1 MDLQLDIYNWLLV
14 FLRLSAFLL
23 VLPFFSATNFPVTMR
38 VSLGALAAM
47 LLAPTLPAFP
57 MGQLP
62 MFSLFGVMFQEVS
75 IGLLLGFIARIVFFA
90 VDLAGNIISTE
101 MGLQMATILDPLSQ
115 ASSQVPATILF
126 YLASIVMLTLDL
138 HHWMLL
144 GFERTYAYLPMGTAH
159 LSTALF
165 EMVVKHTGQIFV
177 IAIQI
182 SAPIIA
188 VSFVVTVV
196 FAVLSRAVPQMN
208 VFSESMS
215 FRIVGGL
222 IVFGFTLQ
230 LTAQHVVN
238 YLNRLPDDLL
248 RVAQLGDEAMKLNQL
263 TRLNRLHELNEDR
276 ARPAHKSKKPEIIS
290 EARFRSLIFRISD
303 FNFFS
308 FRILGFRI

>member
-1 MDLQLDIYNWLLV
+1 MDLQLEYYNWLLV
-14 FLRLSAFLL
+14 FMRISAFLL

-38 VSLGALAAM
+38 IALGALAAM

-57 MGQLP
+57 MNHLGT
-62 MFSLFGVMFQEVS
+62 FSIMGVMGQEIA
-75 IGLLLGFIARIVFFA
+75 IGLLLGFLARMVFYA
-90 VDLAGNIISTE
+90 VDLAGNIIATE
-101 MGLQMATILDPLSQ
+101 MGLQMAQIMDPLTQ
-115 ASSQVPATILF
+115 TSSQVPATILF

-144 GFERTYAYLPMGTAH
+144 GFERTYAVLPMGTAH

-177 IAIQI
+177 IALQI

-208 VFSESMS
+208 VFTESFS

-222 IVFGFTLQ
+222 IVFGFTLN
-230 LTAQHVVN
+230 LTAQHVAN

-248 RVAQLGDEAMKLNQL
+248 RVAQLIG
-263 TRLNRLHELNEDR
+263 
-276 ARPAHKSKKPEIIS
+276 S
-290 EARFRSLIFRISD
+290 
-303 FNFFS
+303 
-308 FRILGFRI
+308 

>member
-1 MDLQLDIYNWLLV
+1 MDLQVEYYNWLLV
-14 FLRLSAFLL
+14 FMRISAFLL

-38 VSLGALAAM
+38 VSLGALAAL
-47 LLAPTLPAFP
+47 LLAPTLPPFP
-57 MGQLP
+57 MGNLG
-62 MFSLFGVMFQEVS
+62 FYSVLGVMIQEVS
-75 IGLLLGFIARIVFFA
+75 IGLLLGFMARMVFFA
-90 VDLAGNIISTE
+90 VDLAGNIIATE
-101 MGLQMATILDPLSQ
+101 MGLQMATIFNPLTQ
-115 ASSQVPATILF
+115 ATTQVPATILF
-126 YLASIVMLTLDL
+126 YLAAIVMLTLDL

-144 GFERTYAYLPMGTAH
+144 GFERTYTVLPMGSAH

-165 EMVVKHTGQIFV
+165 EMVVKNTNQIFI
-177 IAIQI
+177 IALQI

-248 RVAQLGDEAMKLNQL
+248 RVAQVIG
-263 TRLNRLHELNEDR
+263 
-276 ARPAHKSKKPEIIS
+276 
-290 EARFRSLIFRISD
+290 
-303 FNFFS
+303 
-308 FRILGFRI
+308 G

>member
-1 MDLQLDIYNWLLV
+1 MDLQHDYYNWLLV
-14 FLRLSAFLL
+14 FMRISAFLL

-38 VSLGALAAM
+38 IALGALAAL
-47 LLAPTLPAFP
+47 LLAPTLPPFP
-57 MGQLP
+57 MGNLP
-62 MFSLFGVMFQEVS
+62 FFSLLGVMIQEVS
-75 IGLLLGFIARIVFFA
+75 IGLLLGFMARMVFFA
-90 VDLAGNIISTE
+90 VDLAGNIIATE
-101 MGLQMATILDPLSQ
+101 MGLQMAAIFNPLTQ

-126 YLASIVMLTLDL
+126 YLAAIVMLTLDL

-144 GFERTYAYLPMGTAH
+144 GFERTYTVLPIGSAH

-165 EMVVKHTGQIFV
+165 EMVVKNTNQIFI
-177 IAIQI
+177 IALQI

-208 VFSESMS
+208 VFSESFS

-230 LTAQHVVN
+230 LTAQYVVN

-248 RVAQLGDEAMKLNQL
+248 RIAQVVG
-263 TRLNRLHELNEDR
+263 
-276 ARPAHKSKKPEIIS
+276 
-290 EARFRSLIFRISD
+290 
-303 FNFFS
+303 
-308 FRILGFRI
+308 G

>member
-1 MDLQLDIYNWLLV
+1 MNPLSLVPDYYNWLLV
-14 FLRLSAFLL
+14 FMRLSAFLL

-38 VSLGALAAM
+38 VALGALAAL
-47 LLAPTLPAFP
+47 LLAPTLPPFP
-57 MGQLP
+57 MGQLGT
-62 MFSLFGVMFQEVS
+62 FSVFGVMIQEIA
-75 IGLLLGFIARIVFFA
+75 IGLLLGFMARMVFYA
-90 VDLAGNIISTE
+90 VDLAGNIIATE
-101 MGLQMATILDPLSQ
+101 MGLQMAAIMDPLTQ

-144 GFERTYAYLPMGTAH
+144 GFERTYAVLPMGTAH

-165 EMVVKHTGQIFV
+165 EMVVKNTSQIFI
-177 IAIQI
+177 IALQI

-208 VFSESMS
+208 VFAESFS

-238 YLNRLPDDLL
+238 YLNRLPNDLL
-248 RVAQLGDEAMKLNQL
+248 RIAQLMG
-263 TRLNRLHELNEDR
+263 
-276 ARPAHKSKKPEIIS
+276 
-290 EARFRSLIFRISD
+290 
-303 FNFFS
+303 
-308 FRILGFRI
+308 G

>member
-1 MDLQLDIYNWLLV
+1 MDLQLDYYNWLLV

-47 LLAPTLPAFP
+47 LLAPNLPAFN
-57 MGQLP
+57 MAHLST
-62 MFSLFGVMFQEVS
+62 FALFGIMIQETA
-75 IGLLLGFIARIVFFA
+75 IGLLLGFIARMIFYA

-101 MGLQMATILDPLSQ
+101 MGLQMAQIMDPLSGS
-115 ASSQVPATILF
+115 SSQVPATILF

-138 HHWMLL
+138 HHWMLI
-144 GFERTYAYLPMGTAH
+144 GFERTYTVLPMGGAQ

-165 EMVVKHTGQIFV
+165 ENVVKSTDRIFIV
-177 IAIQI
+177 ALQI
-182 SAPIIA
+182 SAPIMA

-208 VFSESMS
+208 VFAESFS

-248 RVAQLGDEAMKLNQL
+248 RVAQL
-263 TRLNRLHELNEDR
+263 
-276 ARPAHKSKKPEIIS
+276 
-290 EARFRSLIFRISD
+290 
-303 FNFFS
+303 
-308 FRILGFRI
+308 LGGH